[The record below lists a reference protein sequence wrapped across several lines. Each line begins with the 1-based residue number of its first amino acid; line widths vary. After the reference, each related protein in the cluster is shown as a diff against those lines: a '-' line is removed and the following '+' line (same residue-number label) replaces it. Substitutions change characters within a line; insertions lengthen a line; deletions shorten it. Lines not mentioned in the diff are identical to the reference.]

1 MSAGIPL
8 EPVSD
13 EFIAG
18 IVRRQLEE
26 NEREDR
32 LAALRLLEAK
42 KEAARLAKDI
52 AALAGTRRVF
62 LFGSAATGRRFRLDS
77 DIDLAFE
84 GCDLFAAMGI
94 AEKST
99 FSVDVV
105 DLATAHSMIRASVEE
120 EGVLLYEAEN

>member
-1 MSAGIPL
+1 MSIGSPL

-26 NEREDR
+26 NELEDR
-32 LAALRLLEAK
+32 LVALRLLEAK
-42 KEAARLAKDI
+42 KEAARLAALI
-52 AALAGTRRVF
+52 AALSGTKRVF

-77 DIDLAFE
+77 DIDLAIE

-94 AEKST
+94 AEESS

-105 DLATAHSMIRASVEE
+105 DLATAHTMIRASVEE
-120 EGVLLYEAEN
+120 EGVLLYEAKT